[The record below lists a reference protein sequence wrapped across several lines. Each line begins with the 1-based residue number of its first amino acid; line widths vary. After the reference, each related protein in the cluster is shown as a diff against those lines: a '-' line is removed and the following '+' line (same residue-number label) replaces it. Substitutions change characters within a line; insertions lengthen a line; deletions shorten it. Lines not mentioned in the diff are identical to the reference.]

1 MYEPQNLIAWMTLGE
16 NQAPTSINFQSW
28 LDGNELTIQQFNG
41 QIDTDLTF
49 AIIKNRRTLKSS
61 VDL

>member
-49 AIIKNRRTLKSS
+49 ANY
-61 VDL
+61 